1 MDETIL
7 YGLGEHARNRY
18 AGATPGGGVF
28 HGGERTPFS
37 VASPASSSVQG
48 DGSGERVLT
57 VHELAFIRRMESMS
71 MARESL
77 FRVLNRTW
85 LYDESIDSLYG
96 ILQKQRE
103 REAARAIG
111 LAYAHAA
118 AVAEGMETSVS
129 VGAATEDRR
138 AELSAASRVKIPN
151 GGKSVTEWYAAIKRT
166 EEQRKNDRKEK
177 NV

>member
-7 YGLGEHARNRY
+7 YGSGEHTRNRY
-18 AGATPGGGVF
+18 AGATPGGGVC
-28 HGGERTPFS
+28 HGGERMPFS
-37 VASPASSSVQG
+37 ATPSASTFVQG

-57 VHELAFIRRMESMS
+57 AHELAFIRRMEGMN

-85 LYDESIDSLYG
+85 LYDESMDSLYG

-118 AVAEGMETSVS
+118 AVAEGIETSVS

-138 AELSAASRVKIPN
+138 VELSAASRVEMPN
-151 GGKSVTEWYAAIKRT
+151 GGKSVTEWYAAIKRM